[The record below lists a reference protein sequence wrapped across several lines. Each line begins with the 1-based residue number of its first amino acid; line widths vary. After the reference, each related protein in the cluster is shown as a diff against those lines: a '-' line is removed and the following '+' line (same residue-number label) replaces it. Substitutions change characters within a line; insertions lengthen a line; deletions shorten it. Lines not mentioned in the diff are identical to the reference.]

1 MWVGEAV
8 ELLLDHLDSY
18 GVCVMDHFLGA
29 QRGSG
34 LISEIHKLEAA
45 EPFRV
50 STVIPQPVFRI
61 RVRMDPL
68 WSGLPGSG
76 SVKIRNNY
84 LISTRIL
91 IPKCIQCFCSY
102 VGVFQNFQL
111 CKSTGITVR
120 LHNV

>member
-1 MWVGEAV
+1 MWCREELKVWVGEAV

-50 STVIPQPVFRI
+50 STVALQPVFRI
-61 RVRMDPL
+61 RI
-68 WSGLPGSG
+68 GLRWNS
-76 SVKIRNNY
+76 
-84 LISTRIL
+84 
-91 IPKCIQCFCSY
+91 
-102 VGVFQNFQL
+102 
-111 CKSTGITVR
+111 
-120 LHNV
+120 